1 MDSRPAPPAFPFPA
15 PDVLEPPPLYAELRQ
30 AAPVCQVTLPSGD
43 LAWLVTRYEDVR
55 AILADP
61 RFSRE
66 AITAPGAPRVL
77 PIAQGSKSIFVMDP
91 PDHTRLRQL
100 VGKAFAPRR
109 IEQLRPRIEQ
119 VTAELVDRMLAAG
132 PPADLIAGLAQP
144 LPITVICE
152 LLGVPYADVA
162 RFRAWTD
169 LMLSFDTTA
178 REAITDAREQLTEYL
193 SGLIAAKRREPAN
206 DLLTA
211 LIQAREENDSLT
223 EEELLAFGYTLLGA
237 GYHATTAEIVHAVL
251 VLLRAPGQLARLRQ
265 DRSLLPTA
273 VDELLRRSQA
283 GGGLGALRIATQD
296 VRLGEVTIRAGE
308 AVLPAINSA
317 NRDESAFAD
326 PAGLDLGRRPNPHVA
341 FGYGIHHCVGAQL
354 GRIELQVA
362 LAALLERM
370 PALQLAVAEDALT
383 WNLRVAFRR
392 PVELPVTWSG

>member
-1 MDSRPAPPAFPFPA
+1 MDSRTALPAFPFPA
-15 PDVLEPPPLYAELRQ
+15 PDALEPPPLYAKLRQ
-30 AAPVCQVTLPSGD
+30 EAPVCQVTLPSGD
-43 LAWLVTRYEDVR
+43 LAWLATRYDDVR

-66 AITAPGAPRVL
+66 AITGPGAPRVL
-77 PIAQGSKSIFVMDP
+77 PIARGSKSIFVMDP

-100 VGKAFAPRR
+100 IGKAFAPRR
-109 IEQLRPRIEQ
+109 IEQLRPRIEA
-119 VTAELVDRMLAAG
+119 VSAELVDRMLAAG
-132 PPADLIAGLAQP
+132 PPADLVAGLAQP

-152 LLGVPYADVA
+152 LLGVPYADVS
-162 RFRAWTD
+162 RFRTWTD
-169 LMLSFDTTA
+169 LMLSFDPTA
-178 REAITDAREQLTEYL
+178 QEAITEAREQLSKYL
-193 SGLIAAKRREPAN
+193 TGLIAAKRREPAD

-265 DRSLLPTA
+265 DSGLLPTA

-317 NRDESAFAD
+317 NRDESTFAD
-326 PAGLDLGRRPNPHVA
+326 PDGLDLGRRPNPHVA

-370 PALQLAVAEDALT
+370 PALRLAVAEDALT
-383 WNLRVAFRR
+383 WNLQVAFRR
-392 PVELPVTWSG
+392 PVELPVTW

>member
-1 MDSRPAPPAFPFPA
+1 MDSQSAPPAFPFPA
-15 PDVLEPPPLYAELRQ
+15 PDVLEPPPLYAKLRQ
-30 AAPVCQVTLPSGD
+30 EAPVCQVTLPTGD

-55 AILADP
+55 SILADA

-77 PIAQGSKSIFVMDP
+77 PIARGSKSIFVMDP
-91 PDHTRLRQL
+91 PDHTRLRRL
-100 VGKAFAPRR
+100 IGKAFAPRR
-109 IEQLRPRIEQ
+109 IEQLRPRIEA
-119 VTAELVDRMLAAG
+119 VTSELVDTMLAAG

-144 LPITVICE
+144 LPIIVICE
-152 LLGVPYADVA
+152 LLGVPYDDVP

-169 LMLSFDTTA
+169 LMLSFDNTA
-178 REAITDAREQLTEYL
+178 QDAIMEARQKLSEYLTE
-193 SGLIAAKRREPAN
+193 LIATKQRDPAD

-251 VLLRAPGQLARLRQ
+251 VLLRNPGQLARLREDQ
-265 DRSLLPTA
+265 SLLPTA

-296 VRLGEVTIRAGE
+296 VRLGEVTVRAGD
-308 AVLPAINSA
+308 AVLPMIPAA
-317 NRDESAFAD
+317 NRDESIFAHAD
-326 PAGLDLGRRPNPHVA
+326 EVDLGRRPNPHVA

-362 LAALLERM
+362 LAALLTRM
-370 PALQLAVAEDALT
+370 PGLQLAVPEDSLT
-383 WNLRVAFRR
+383 WHLRVAFRR
-392 PVELPVTWSG
+392 PAELPITW